1 MKRFQCYLPEP
12 MLDRLEKIAEKRDYS
27 VAEIVRSMLQK
38 QIDED
43 EEKEKKWG

>member
-1 MKRFQCYLPEP
+1 